1 MDVVGDVSP
10 WDDSALVD
18 REGLSQVGKDVRR
31 HCFREQAVIRV
42 GHCDGPG
49 VFRRVVQ
56 DFGDEDPQAEVEVL
70 WRGDSIAEG
79 NQNFVEEWTSNSG
92 KLSVEGEWDTVNPW
106 RSVA

>member
-42 GHCDGPG
+42 GHCDRPG

-56 DFGDEDPQAEVEVL
+56 DFGDEDPQRL
-70 WRGDSIAEG
+70 KSFGGGLHCRG
-79 NQNFVEEWTSNSG
+79 QP
-92 KLSVEGEWDTVNPW
+92 KLCGGVD
-106 RSVA
+106 